1 MLYEFAQNI
10 NSEMMLFKDHI
21 ETEWKIPD
29 VIFRRRREGEQ
40 IFEHTCEPIG
50 DYVLEKNGEVIATG
64 GFMLCYNMPFSDLY
78 MEVKE
83 NFKKNGL
90 GSFLIQE
97 LKKECYLSGRI
108 PAARCSISNIA
119 SRSTMIKA
127 GLQVAGFMLT
137 GECKRT

>member
-1 MLYEFAQNI
+1 M
-10 NSEMMLFKDHI
+10 
-21 ETEWKIPD
+21 
-29 VIFRRRREGEQ
+29 
-40 IFEHTCEPIG
+40 
-50 DYVLEKNGEVIATG
+50 EKNGEVIATG

-108 PAARCSISNIA
+108 PEARCSISNIA